1 MAMKALVIGGT
12 GPTGPYIL
20 EGLVKRGYD
29 TTIYH
34 RGIHEVEL
42 HSSVKHIHGDPFSSD
57 LERDLG
63 GLLFD
68 LVISNYGRLRCNAG
82 LLAGKCERFIG
93 VTGGPVYLG
102 WMNTAQTKTGF
113 FETPCSE
120 TAALNH
126 DVNQEKMGTRIAH
139 GEQVVMEKHS
149 LGAFKAT
156 IMRYPLI
163 YGPHQLRSNVWPIVQ
178 RIIDGREQIIVPGD
192 GLQLQS
198 LGYAANCAH
207 AILLAVDNPKA
218 IGEIYNVADEKC
230 YSLYDFIKLIATAMG
245 AKVELIAI
253 NHPKAFEIT
262 RGYARAPQHRMFDIS
277 KITNE
282 LSYKDIVPT
291 PEAVKLYVEWSLNH
305 RDEER
310 KLAMVLDDPRAYDLE
325 DELIIRWKDMMQH
338 ISNTPPSVPPK
349 KDIKYEYGNSSH

>member
-1 MAMKALVIGGT
+1 M
-12 GPTGPYIL
+12 
-20 EGLVKRGYD
+20 
-29 TTIYH
+29 
-34 RGIHEVEL
+34 
-42 HSSVKHIHGDPFSSD
+42 
-57 LERDLG
+57 
-63 GLLFD
+63 
-68 LVISNYGRLRCNAG
+68 
-82 LLAGKCERFIG
+82 
-93 VTGGPVYLG
+93 
-102 WMNTAQTKTGF
+102 
-113 FETPCSE
+113 
-120 TAALNH
+120 
-126 DVNQEKMGTRIAH
+126 
-139 GEQVVMEKHS
+139 
-149 LGAFKAT
+149 
-156 IMRYPLI
+156 
-163 YGPHQLRSNVWPIVQ
+163 
-178 RIIDGREQIIVPGD
+178 
-192 GLQLQS
+192 QS
-198 LGYAANCAH
+198 LGYDANCAH

-245 AKVELIAI
+245 AKVELITI

-282 LSYKDIVPT
+282 LGYKDIVPT